1 MKTPELHYPMYMYI
15 YSYVLTTMFNYFSV
29 TYEGDNFVRFSGDTQ
44 KMAQTQSMFIA
55 VV

>member
-1 MKTPELHYPMYMYI
+1 MYWQHCYN
-15 YSYVLTTMFNYFSV
+15 FDFSV

-55 VV
+55 EICIRQYKRKSY